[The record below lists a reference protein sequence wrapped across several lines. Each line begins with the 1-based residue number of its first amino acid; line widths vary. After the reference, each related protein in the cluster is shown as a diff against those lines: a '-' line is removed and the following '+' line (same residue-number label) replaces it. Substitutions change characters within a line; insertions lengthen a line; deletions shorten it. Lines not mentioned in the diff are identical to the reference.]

1 MINCIFTS
9 YFLPLILFLYMENEN
24 EKKNYDKNHKICD
37 TLKWFNGCRGAI
49 VGLPG
54 MSAKRNEGY
63 APRAN
68 TGNG

>member
-9 YFLPLILFLYMENEN
+9 YFLPLLLFLYMENEN

-54 MSAKRNEGY
+54 MSAK
-63 APRAN
+63 
-68 TGNG
+68 

>member
-1 MINCIFTS
+1 
-9 YFLPLILFLYMENEN
+9 MENEN

-49 VGLPG
+49 VGLPD

-63 APRAN
+63 APERILAM
-68 TGNG
+68 GEVWCH

>member
-1 MINCIFTS
+1 
-9 YFLPLILFLYMENEN
+9 MENEN

-68 TGNG
+68 TGNGWGVVSLKPAMELICD